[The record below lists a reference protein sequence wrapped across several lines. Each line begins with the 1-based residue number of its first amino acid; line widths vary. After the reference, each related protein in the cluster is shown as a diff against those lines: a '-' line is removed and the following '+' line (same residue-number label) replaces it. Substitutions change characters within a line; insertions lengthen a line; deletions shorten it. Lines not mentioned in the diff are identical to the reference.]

1 MAVTLRAS
9 VEGLAMVD
17 LARRKKGW
25 TATAYQWCRKAQVSV
40 ATLKRFRRRIPIQQ
54 ELFISICQ
62 AVEVNWEEV
71 LDNHLLLEPASL
83 STNPDQ
89 QTEFAAYDEFWVGRL
104 SLVADLIK
112 RVKNSCR
119 ILVITGMTGIG
130 KTALAERLVVELRPD
145 WPQFHEEKFDDEH
158 ETQDFVSVAVR
169 WLEQW
174 GEPITPEERQ
184 NTEQLRYRLVHK
196 LRKEPYLVVMDA
208 LENILEGN
216 EEDGWSDFQDQEWV
230 KFFEQLLGAPTCASR
245 LMLTSQDFPGQL
257 SERYQ
262 NFWFCCV
269 VEGLEATERLAL
281 FEKTGLEIESET
293 THRSYLERIGKAY
306 EGHPLALRVIAG
318 EIGSPRFGGDAGL
331 YWEKYGHEIE
341 EVEKALAEAREG
353 ITMTGT
359 DPWHLHNYTKELR
372 KRVRARLERTFE
384 RLKQDFLNAYR
395 LLCEASVY
403 RCAVPEDFWLSHL
416 EYWDCNQDE
425 CELALEALRDRYLVE
440 DEKTL
445 LRQHNLIRSIALD
458 HLKAM
463 DDE

>member
-269 VEGLEATERLAL
+269 VEGLE
-281 FEKTGLEIESET
+281 
-293 THRSYLERIGKAY
+293 
-306 EGHPLALRVIAG
+306 
-318 EIGSPRFGGDAGL
+318 
-331 YWEKYGHEIE
+331 
-341 EVEKALAEAREG
+341 
-353 ITMTGT
+353 
-359 DPWHLHNYTKELR
+359 
-372 KRVRARLERTFE
+372 
-384 RLKQDFLNAYR
+384 
-395 LLCEASVY
+395 
-403 RCAVPEDFWLSHL
+403 
-416 EYWDCNQDE
+416 
-425 CELALEALRDRYLVE
+425 LV
-440 DEKTL
+440 D
-445 LRQHNLIRSIALD
+445 
-458 HLKAM
+458 
-463 DDE
+463 